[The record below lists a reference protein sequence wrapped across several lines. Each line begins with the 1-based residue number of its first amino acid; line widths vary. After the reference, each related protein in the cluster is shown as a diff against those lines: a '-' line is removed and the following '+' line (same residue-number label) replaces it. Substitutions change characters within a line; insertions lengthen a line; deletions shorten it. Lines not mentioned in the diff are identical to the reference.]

1 MQVFRYS
8 LLPNLNQVTLVNTTI
23 SQEAVV
29 WGPSGPHPPPK
40 LIIVLAPMLIM
51 STTIFLFFFSIYWA
65 LTTQDINLENI
76 TSFDLKATHNIV
88 AACSSGHVM
97 TEKGDSVNLDYD
109 QIVASPGD
117 LHLRWHN
124 RDGAQHRDEG
134 FELTAKNGLVLRAR
148 S

>member
-1 MQVFRYS
+1 MQMFRYS
-8 LLPNLNQVTLVNTTI
+8 LLQNFTQVTSVNTTI
-23 SQEAVV
+23 SEEAVI
-29 WGPSGPHPPPK
+29 WGPSHPQLK
-40 LIIVLAPMLIM
+40 LFIVIAPMLVMI
-51 STTIFLFFFSIYWA
+51 TTILLFFVSIYWA